1 MKQLAYHTITG
12 RAIDLGRVTDEERVF
27 LRAVKRMCETRPE
40 WSEFGAWWIQR
51 VREAGL
57 AGSSSIVRICADLEG
72 RLGIAQGKVGTPDYR
87 DYLADLIEERYGS
100 RNRFCQETGVDPGH
114 LSRVFAS
121 RADLSLQNLQRILD
135 ALQAQLVI
143 EPRKSDP
150 ERWSPERAAEAL
162 AAALL

>member
-1 MKQLAYHTITG
+1 MKKRTYHTITG
-12 RAIDLGRVTDEERVF
+12 RALDLSRLSDEELSF
-27 LRAVKRMCETRPE
+27 LGDVKQMYARKPE
-40 WSEFGAWWIQR
+40 WSEFSAWWFPKFQHSGLP
-51 VREAGL
+51 EASL
-57 AGSSSIVRICADLEG
+57 VNRICADLES
-72 RLGIAQGKVGTPDYR
+72 RLGIAQGDVAAPGYR

-143 EPRKSDP
+143 QPQESDP
-150 ERWSPERAAEAL
+150 ERLSPERAAKAL
-162 AAALL
+162 AAAVL